1 MIRTFKVC
9 VLAISLLISVSSFAH
24 WFPYQAQVFATPN
37 RVQATV
43 VNFYARPMVCQ
54 GFAFGLTTF
63 GYQLN
68 SYLNN
73 VYIAPGMN
81 AYAYVYNY
89 NFQDPF
95 IRGWANLN
103 CIFVNY

>member
-1 MIRTFKVC
+1 MIQKMKYFLLT
-9 VLAISLLISVSSFAH
+9 SLLVFSMKSFA
-24 WFPYQAQVFATPN
+24 WFPYQAQVFVTPN
-37 RVQATV
+37 QIQATV
-43 VNFYARPMVCQ
+43 INFYARPMVCQ
-54 GFAFGLTTF
+54 GFTYGQTRF

-81 AYAYVYNY
+81 AYSYVYSYQFN
-89 NFQDPF
+89 DPF